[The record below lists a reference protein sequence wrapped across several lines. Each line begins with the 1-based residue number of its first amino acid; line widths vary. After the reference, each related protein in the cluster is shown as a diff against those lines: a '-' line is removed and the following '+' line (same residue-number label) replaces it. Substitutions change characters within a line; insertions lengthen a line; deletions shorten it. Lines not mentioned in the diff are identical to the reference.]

1 MTQQNKVTMFYPFLI
16 KRQKAIAW
24 FFFLIFYAELV
35 ATANATKLSRPIG
48 GDSNN
53 CMQRNYM
60 PVAVKSSGGNKMPI
74 PISATNSPL
83 SKADNQGVV
92 QAKDLKAIK
101 AKGNFIGGP
110 GQPEMAT
117 FKSIGADNM
126 VNTFTGDFSYNIPLL
141 DVGGYPV
148 NLFYNAGI
156 TMDQEASWVGL
167 GWNLNPGVVNRNM
180 RGMPDDFNG
189 EDKVVKEMSV
199 KPNLTVGVTAGIGR
213 EIVGSP
219 TTPSLDLNA
228 GLTWNSRRG
237 LGMSLGTSS
246 SFKMQKEMSKTNTDN
261 KTEKPSVKG
270 SVGLNGS
277 LTISSMDGVT
287 VTSGLSAS
295 ISDDAYKARFGLSTG
310 IGYNSMQGLTDLK
323 VSAELTTYKDQ
334 SKTIGTFSSTGN
346 LSFARSSF
354 MPSMRMTM
362 TSYNALLGVKFGK
375 EDRVLFKNTD
385 LQGFISDQFIQPSD
399 KRIEKPAV
407 GLMYLDKAVGVS
419 NAQMDF
425 NRLNDGSYT
434 EKTPVISIPIYTYD
448 VFNIS
453 GEGTG
458 GSFRGYRGS
467 VGYVKDYNTVSKSVR
482 GAVNFDVG
490 VKEKVHVGLTL
501 GGAYSQTS
509 VGEWK
514 YNNALK
520 ENTHFTPS
528 QADYEGFYF
537 KNPGEK
543 AIIDENYYNA
553 VGQDKLIRPVLSSDN
568 GLTSNIFS
576 PSPMLA
582 ARYQVF
588 NEAMQANTQIPVNSQ
603 LKRNTRDKRSQV
615 ISYLTAKEA
624 ALVGLDK
631 SIWAYK
637 ENTFLPGSCNNPDY
651 KTAFARYGATNGPA
665 NPRKA
670 HHLSEITVLE
680 GNASRYVYGLP
691 VYTRLQKEV
700 SFSTDGT
707 VTGNMVKYK
716 AGENTTMN
724 AAGEEGFFQSQQL
737 QDFAHSFLLT
747 SILSPDY
754 VDVKGDGITDDDL
767 GTAVKFNYSC
777 ANLTSQSG
785 TTGFEAY
792 KWRFPFGKINDEKN
806 NLATFSEG
814 LKTDR
819 TDDKAHYTYGTKEL
833 WYLHSIE
840 SKNMVATFRVS
851 KREDGLQVS
860 NENGGA
866 LNNVVCQRQ
875 LDRID
880 LYTKADYAK
889 KLTGGNPVPIKSVF
903 FEYSYDLCKGFGL
916 NNDPNKGKLTLKKI
930 WFTYNG
936 SNKKK
941 NLYVFGYGSQ
951 KNGIE
956 LNPNYDTNETDRW
969 GNYKMASS
977 NPANGMSNSDYPYA
991 VQDKN
996 KADAYAASWCLEK
1009 VLLPSGAVLKVD
1021 YEADTYSYVQD
1032 RRATVVTPIVGF
1044 GLSKVSSPS
1053 NNLYTIPGSLGLSI
1067 GSLANCALWDHRYV
1081 FFEAQQPLQS
1091 DTEVK
1096 EKYFEG
1102 INQLLLRIWV
1112 QVPTDDYGGGDEPVF
1127 VYASI
1132 KKCGVVTPGGTRFY
1146 AELAPTEAGGSPIME
1161 TVVDFMRRQLTSKV
1175 YPFYKNKNGNALVKV
1190 VKATWGMFD
1199 QLKKAVKGFEFD
1211 FKSKGRCQKANLS
1224 KSTARLTVPNFSKYG
1239 GGHRVKSIR
1248 IADSWDELSKKSG
1261 VKVEQTSYY
1270 GQEYD
1275 YSTTG
1280 TLGAQTISI
1289 SSGVATYEP
1298 GVGND
1303 ENPFREA
1310 YKYYE
1315 TQPLGPTRPETVEL
1329 PLAETLYPTPMVG
1342 YSKVTV
1348 RSIHNN
1354 SNKKIKS
1361 GVGKQVTEFYT
1372 AKDFPV
1378 LSDFTPFDNQSQRR
1392 FKTDPISEIFQFK
1405 QKDLLTLTQGVR
1417 VVLNDMNGK
1426 PKANYSYP
1434 EGDDKTVIN
1443 STQYIYRTTKVGEN
1457 KYKLNNVVPVI
1468 MDATGVVGNKMIGKD
1483 VEVMND
1489 SREHYSYTYSG
1500 QLPING
1506 EFFMAGNIPILIP
1519 SIFRMQFR
1527 DESQYRS
1534 ATTLKV
1540 VNEYGI
1546 LEKVIN
1552 NDKGSIVST
1561 ENMVYDAETGS
1572 VLVSKTNNEFKAPV
1586 YNTNYPAHWAETG
1599 MEPAYKNIGVT
1610 YDNIIFRNGR
1620 LENPDVDMSL
1630 FESGDELLVIDKAK
1644 YGVLAWP
1651 CTDGT
1656 PCERLPQSYEN
1667 HIWALDMRKDPNNT
1681 TKEFIFIDRNG
1692 TPYNG
1697 GSVWFKIIRSG
1708 KRNLVGASL
1717 GSVVSQ
1723 NNPIAPVS
1731 GVDKLVIGNNTNV
1744 INTAA
1749 ALYKEK
1755 WKGQD
1760 MFYASSNYTQVVR
1773 KAPVRLYEAKPID
1786 VTTLAKY
1793 RFEQPSIFGGWTTEY
1808 YPRYNEDYFHARLRD
1823 YGSNKPEIATK
1834 SWLRFNLSPITPAHQ
1849 ILSAQL
1855 SLYSHDE
1862 IANNYAHYMLDPYWP
1877 GGMTEH
1883 FHNDPHYGTNIFYL
1897 KRLMT
1902 SWKGTDKAGW
1912 VNVFEN
1918 NLADNNQLVVG
1929 GPTQHPYSTQSF
1941 CNNCGTGSTDN
1952 RFELTNLVQKMIE
1965 DRDNPQRQYATALQV
1980 EMQYRSGDYLTE
1992 KRVCF
1997 NSGITNPNSTRAP
2010 LLSIKYYNCAEAYG
2024 LPGNP
2029 ASPPSGQETVD
2040 CNNYEWVTTCN
2051 SVLTK
2056 QFINPYVQGFLGN
2069 WRPWRSYVFYGQQRE
2084 TDPLSPTNIS
2094 KDGVIAI
2101 DGFDPYWI
2109 LPTTSTGKMQP
2120 TNNPK
2125 WVWNSEVMQYNRK
2138 GAQLEDHDPLERY
2151 NAAVYGYQE
2160 TLPIATANNSRL
2172 RQVAFDGFEDYGYQD
2187 DPCEPYCK
2195 PSKRHFETGIA
2206 PTASVLSKEEAHTG
2220 QYSYKL
2226 DANTASKTF
2235 DLPVGFENTAQDP
2248 QLRIAIGSTTST
2260 KPVLNSNGTGLTAR
2274 YYDTYCFDQTY
2285 HQQRISPQVDFTYNT
2300 ITGTNTGNAPFSFVN
2315 GSPTTKVSAF
2325 FKGSLQVPA
2334 TGVYGFSFSSV
2345 NEAHI
2350 IITPQGSTQ
2359 PILSLQRKLEN
2370 FGGWTLLN
2378 TIIYETCPSIP
2389 NWGDLYSD
2397 NVSLTAGT
2405 VYNIEVRYVHHSSKG
2420 GNLQLYW
2427 KQPCDD
2433 VFELLPSRFLYPEG
2447 VTPPQLGNQPVVCY
2461 QPSEI
2466 KANHALIDGFSLVPG
2481 KRMVAGIW
2489 VKKGGQD
2496 CKCNAYTGLSL
2507 DVKDGTQII
2516 GSLQATSKMIE
2527 GWQLFEGEFIVPS
2540 NISTLQLVANKT
2552 TLGDLFYL
2560 DDLRIHPYNA
2570 NMKSFVY
2577 DPQTLWLTSE
2587 LDENNYASFYEY
2599 DDEGTLVRVK
2609 KETKDGV
2616 KTIKE
2621 SRSAV
2626 QSKITGL

>member
-1 MTQQNKVTMFYPFLI
+1 MTQQNNVYMFYPFLI

-24 FFFLIFYAELV
+24 FFFLIFYADLVASAQASKMHYVMEVNHAVGTSSNYRPISSKREADGDMPKPIATLPLHNKVDKEVAVRAAELV
-35 ATANATKLSRPIG
+35 AT
-48 GDSNN
+48 
-53 CMQRNYM
+53 
-60 PVAVKSSGGNKMPI
+60 KS
-74 PISATNSPL
+74 
-83 SKADNQGVV
+83 
-92 QAKDLKAIK
+92 
-101 AKGNFIGGP
+101 KGESIGGP

-126 VNTFTGDFSYNIPLL
+126 VNAFTGDFSYNIPLL

-189 EDKVVKEMSV
+189 EDKVTKEMSV
-199 KPNLTVGVTAGIGR
+199 KPNLTVGVTAGTGR
-213 EIVGSP
+213 EIAGSP
-219 TTPSLDLNA
+219 STTTTLNLNA
-228 GLTWNSRRG
+228 GLTWNSRKG
-237 LGMSLGTSS
+237 LGMSMGTNS
-246 SFKMQKEMSKTNTDN
+246 SFSMQKTLSINNTDCKTN
-261 KTEKPSVKG
+261 KVKAN
-270 SVGLNGS
+270 VGLNGS
-277 LTISSMDGVT
+277 LNINSMDGVT
-287 VTSGLSAS
+287 ITRGLSA
-295 ISDDAYKARFGLSTG
+295 IIDDDAYKAKFGLRTD

-323 VSAELTTYKDQ
+323 VSAELSTYKDE
-334 SKTIGTFSSTGN
+334 SKAIGTFSSTGN
-346 LSFARSSF
+346 LSFSRSSF
-354 MPSMRMTM
+354 MPTMRMTM

-375 EDRVLFKNTD
+375 EEKVLFKNTD

-407 GLMYLDKAVGVS
+407 GLMYMDKAMAMA

-425 NRLNDGSYT
+425 NRLNDGTYT

-467 VGYVKDYNTVSKSVR
+467 VGYVKDYNTVSKSVK
-482 GAVNFDVG
+482 GSVNFDIG
-490 VKEKVHVGLTL
+490 TKDKAHFGLTL

-520 ENTHFTPS
+520 ENTRFTPS

-553 VGQDKLIRPVLSSDN
+553 VGQDKLIRPILSSDN
-568 GLTSNIFS
+568 GLTNNIFS

-588 NEAMQANTQIPVNSQ
+588 NEALQADGQIPVNSQ
-603 LKRNTRDKRSQV
+603 LKRYTRDKRSQV

-624 ALVGLDK
+624 AMVGLDK
-631 SIWAYK
+631 TIWAYR
-637 ENTFLPGSCNNPDY
+637 ENTFLPGSCSNPDY
-651 KTAFARYGATNGPA
+651 KTAFTRYGGSNGPS

-700 SFSTDGT
+700 SFSTEGT
-707 VTGNMVKYK
+707 VTNNTVKYK
-716 AGENTTMN
+716 TGENTTMN
-724 AAGEEGFFQSQQL
+724 EAGEEGFFQSQQL

-754 VDVKGDGITDDDL
+754 MDVKGDGITDDDL

-792 KWRFPFGKINDEKN
+792 KWRFPFGKINNEES

-814 LKTDR
+814 LKTDK

-840 SKNMVATFRVS
+840 SKNLVATFRVS
-851 KREDGLQVS
+851 KRNDGLQVS
-860 NENGGA
+860 SENGGPV
-866 LNNVVCQRQ
+866 NNVVCQRE

-889 KLTGGNPVPIKSVF
+889 KLTGGTPVPIKSVF
-903 FEYSYDLCKGFGL
+903 FEYGYELCKGFGL
-916 NNDPNKGKLTLKKI
+916 NNNPNEGKLTLKKI

-956 LNPNYDTNETDRW
+956 LNPNYNTNETDRW
-969 GNYKMASS
+969 GNYKMAAS
-977 NPANGMSNSDYPYA
+977 NPASGMSNSDYPYA
-991 VQDKN
+991 VQDKS
-996 KADAYAASWCLEK
+996 KADAYAAAWCLEK

-1044 GLSKVSSPS
+1044 GFNKAATPT
-1053 NNLYTIPGSLGLSI
+1053 NKLYTIPASLGLAI

-1081 FFEAQQPLQS
+1081 FFEAQQPLQT
-1091 DTEVK
+1091 DAEVK

-1102 INQLLLRIWV
+1102 VNQLLLRIWV

-1146 AELAPTEAGGSPIME
+1146 AELAPTGAGGSPIME
-1161 TVVDFMRRQLTSKV
+1161 TVVDFVRRQLTSKV
-1175 YPFYKNKNGNALVKV
+1175 YPSYKNKNGNALQKV
-1190 VKATWGMFD
+1190 VKATWGMVD
-1199 QLKKAVKGFEFD
+1199 QVKKAVKGFEFD
-1211 FKSKGRCQKANLS
+1211 FKTKGRCQIANLT
-1224 KSTARLTVPNFSKYG
+1224 KSTARLTVPNFGKYG

-1248 IADSWDELSKKSG
+1248 IADSWDELSKKDNT
-1261 VKVEQTSYY
+1261 KVEQTSFY

-1275 YSTTG
+1275 YGTVA
-1280 TLGAQTISI
+1280 TLGTQTIAI

-1342 YSKVTV
+1342 YGKVTV

-1361 GVGKQVTEFYT
+1361 GVGKQVSEFYT

-1405 QKDLLTLTQGVR
+1405 QKDLLSLTQGVR

-1426 PKANYSYP
+1426 PKASYSYP

-1534 ATTLKV
+1534 VTTLKV

-1561 ENMVYDAETGS
+1561 ENMVYDAETGG
-1572 VLVSKTNNEFKAPV
+1572 VLVSKTNNEFKKPV
-1586 YNTNYPAHWAETG
+1586 YNTSYPAHWAETG

-1620 LENPDVDMSL
+1620 LENPNVDMNL

-1644 YGVLAWP
+1644 FGVLAWP

-1656 PCERLPQSYEN
+1656 PCERLPQSFEN
-1667 HIWALDMRKDPNNT
+1667 HIWALDMRKDPTNT
-1681 TKEFIFIDRNG
+1681 AKEFIFIDRNG

-1697 GSVWFKIIRSG
+1697 GDVWFKIIRSG
-1708 KRNLVGASL
+1708 KRNLVGAAL
-1717 GSVVSQ
+1717 GSAVSQ
-1723 NNPIAPVS
+1723 NNPIVTLN
-1731 GVDKLVIGNNTNV
+1731 GVDKLSIANNSNV
-1744 INTAA
+1744 INAGA

-1760 MFYASSNYTQVVR
+1760 MFYASTSYTQVLR
-1773 KAPVRLYEAKPID
+1773 KAPVHIYAAKPTD
-1786 VTTLAKY
+1786 ATTLAKY
-1793 RFEQPSIFGGWTTEY
+1793 RFEDGGWTTEY

-1823 YGSNKPEIATK
+1823 YGNNKPEITTK
-1834 SWLRFNLSPITPAHQ
+1834 SWLQFNLSPITSAHQ

-1862 IANNYAHYMLDPYWP
+1862 IANGYSHSMLDPYWP

-1883 FHNDPHYGTNIFYL
+1883 YHYNPHYGYNIFYL

-1902 SWKGTDKAGW
+1902 SWKGTSKAGW

-1929 GPTQHPYSTQSF
+1929 GPTQYPYSTQSF
-1941 CNNCGTGSTDN
+1941 CNNCGTGSIDN
-1952 RFELTNLVQKMIE
+1952 RFEMKSLVEKMIA
-1965 DRDNPQRQYATALQV
+1965 DRDNPQKQYATALQI
-1980 EMQYRSGDYLTE
+1980 EMQYRSWDYLTE

-1997 NSGITNPNSTRAP
+1997 NSGVTNPNSTRAP

-2029 ASPPSGQETVD
+2029 VSPPAVQETAD
-2040 CNNYEWVTTCN
+2040 CLNYEWVTTCN

-2056 QFINPYVQGFLGN
+2056 DFINPYVQGFLGN

-2084 TDPLSPTNIS
+2084 KDPLSATNIS
-2094 KDGVIAI
+2094 KDGVI
-2101 DGFDPYWI
+2101 DGFEPYWT
-2109 LPTTSTGKMQP
+2109 LPTTTTGKMQP
-2120 TNNPK
+2120 ANSPK

-2160 TLPIATANNSRL
+2160 TLPIATANNSRV

-2195 PSKRHFETGIA
+2195 PSKRHFETGISA
-2206 PTASVLSKEEAHTG
+2206 TANVLSKEEAHTG

-2226 DANTASKTF
+2226 DGNTASKAF
-2235 DLPVGFENTAQDP
+2235 DLPVGFENTVQDP
-2248 QLRIAIGSTTST
+2248 QLRIAIGSTTTT

-2274 YYDTYCFDQTY
+2274 YYADYCFAGLI
-2285 HQQRISPQVDFTYNT
+2285 QQSTSISPNVNFSYDVNA
-2300 ITGTNTGNAPFSFVN
+2300 GTNTGSAPFYFEYGQPKTMVGAEFN
-2315 GSPTTKVSAF
+2315 GT
-2325 FKGSLQVPA
+2325 LQVPA
-2334 TGVYGFSFSSV
+2334 TGEYSFAMSTI
-2345 NEAHI
+2345 NEAYVTI
-2350 IITPQGSTQ
+2350 APQGASQT
-2359 PILSLQRKLEN
+2359 ILQLKKKKKYRVFLPP
-2370 FGGWTLLN
+2370 FLN
-2378 TIIYETCPSIP
+2378 TNISCDAFPDGE
-2389 NWGDLYSD
+2389 
-2397 NVSLTAGT
+2397 VLTGT
-2405 VYNIEVRYVHHSSKG
+2405 VMLQAGMIYNINVKYNNYTDYT

-2433 VFELLPSRFLYPEG
+2433 IFELLPTRFLYPEG

-2466 KANHALIDGFSLVPG
+2466 KANHALIDGFNLIPD
-2481 KRMVAGIW
+2481 KRMVAGVW

-2507 DVKDGTQII
+2507 DIKDGTQTI

-2527 GWQLFEGEFIVPS
+2527 GWQLFEGEFTVPAS
-2540 NISTLQLVANKT
+2540 ATALQLVVDKVT
-2552 TLGDLFYL
+2552 MGDVFYL
-2560 DDLRIHPYNA
+2560 DDLRIHPFNA